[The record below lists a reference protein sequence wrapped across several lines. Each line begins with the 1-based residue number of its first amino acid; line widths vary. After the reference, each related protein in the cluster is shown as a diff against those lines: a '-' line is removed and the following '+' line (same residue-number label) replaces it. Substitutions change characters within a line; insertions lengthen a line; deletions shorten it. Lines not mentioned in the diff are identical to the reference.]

1 MAFQKATKKQ
11 AKARIGII
19 GPSGAGK
26 TFTALSIGT
35 EMGKKIAFIDTERG
49 SASKYADKFNFDV
62 MELENYHPDNFI
74 KGISEAEQADY
85 DVLIIDSL
93 SHAWMGTG
101 GVLEIVDEITLKSKS
116 GNAFT
121 SGWREASPLHK
132 KLIDKMLSS
141 KLHLIATM
149 RSETEYILEDDGK
162 GRKIPKKVG
171 LAPVQRKGMEYEF
184 DIVGDID
191 TEHNFVVSK
200 SRCEVIDGKVFNKP
214 GKDLALLITQWL
226 TDGVEIDQTELN
238 IKSLKAEL
246 GLSEL
251 MFTQINEKYNNDPE
265 KVLKALEYIKT
276 QKTEGK

>member
-19 GPSGAGK
+19 GPSGSGK
-26 TFTALSIGT
+26 TYTALAIGI
-35 EMGKKIAFIDTERG
+35 EMGKRVAVIDTERG

-74 KGISEAEQADY
+74 NGISDAEKAGY

-101 GVLEIVDEITLKSKS
+101 GVLEIVDETTLKSKS

-149 RSETEYILEDDGK
+149 RSETEYVLEDDGK
-162 GRKIPKKVG
+162 GHKVPKKIG

-191 TEHNFVVSK
+191 IDHNFVISK
-200 SRCEVIDGKVFNKP
+200 SRCDAIDGKVFKKP
-214 GKDLALLITQWL
+214 GKDLAMLIIDWL
-226 TDGVEIDQTELN
+226 TDGIEINQTELD

-246 GLSEL
+246 DLSETI
-251 MFTQINEKYNNDPE
+251 FSQISAKYNGDPE
-265 KVLKALEYIKT
+265 KILKALEYIKT
-276 QKTEGK
+276 QKVEGK